1 MEMLPRTDINTT
13 TPRGLHVVEASALS
27 LTPRRKAV
35 ARKAGLGKPPFPRKV
50 VKPVK
55 TAPAVRLPS
64 RKLHPRT
71 GMVRRPKVCRPGVVA
86 LRQIKRLQK
95 TTQLLIPRAPF
106 ARLVREIAQDEWARA
121 FGGQVDLRFAAEAI
135 EALQEAAEARLTAE
149 LH

>member
-1 MEMLPRTDINTT
+1 
-13 TPRGLHVVEASALS
+13 
-27 LTPRRKAV
+27 
-35 ARKAGLGKPPFPRKV
+35 
-50 VKPVK
+50 
-55 TAPAVRLPS
+55 
-64 RKLHPRT
+64 
-71 GMVRRPKVCRPGVVA
+71 VVA

-149 LH
+149 LHGANLLALHAKRVTVQGKDITLLRVLRYY